1 MKINTVDVADPHDIQ
16 ITRAELAS
24 LSRSIDGTQ
33 YVETFNATL
42 DKNITIACQWRA
54 ITSTDRNTLKTQ
66 LEACISTARQVVLP
80 DTNTVYT
87 VRISPESP
95 VIETIVR
102 VSNGWRYN
110 IQASFV
116 GVV

>member
-1 MKINTVDVADPHDIQ
+1 MTINGTNVVDPFDVQ

-33 YVETFNATL
+33 YVESFNSTL
-42 DKNITIACQWRA
+42 DRNVNIVCQWRT
-54 ITSTDRNTLKTQ
+54 ITSAERNTLKTQ
-66 LEACISTARQVVLP
+66 LEDCISTARTIVLP
-80 DTNTVYT
+80 DTNTNYT
-87 VRISPESP
+87 MRLAPETP

-102 VSNGWRYN
+102 VAGGWRYN
-110 IQASFV
+110 VQAAFV